1 MFTTLLTA
9 AALLFATGVGTL
21 MLALAAFRTVSRFRS
36 ELVRIRLSDGL
47 DEVRVREVPTDRDGV
62 SDLREAVSLLISAEG
77 GFRSGLRRAR
87 WELVGLGNPE
97 LRLIELA
104 TASGELL
111 QAQKA
116 IRQARL
122 KMPNVGI
129 EAGQDVPVFHDPVR
143 ALAAR
148 GRWGTWAALSVLP
161 RFVRGVYGYR
171 RTRAQI
177 LELLEVT
184 EALLEQVD
192 AYRKTVEPAPVRIS
206 LRDRVALA
214 A

>member
-1 MFTTLLTA
+1 MLTTILTA
-9 AALLFATGVGTL
+9 TAVLLGSGACAL

-36 ELVRIRLSDGL
+36 ELVRIRLSDDL
-47 DEVRVREVPTDRDGV
+47 DEVRVREVPTGRDGV
-62 SDLREAVSLLISAEG
+62 SDLREAASLLISAEG
-77 GFRSGLRRAR
+77 GFRSGMRRAR

-116 IRQARL
+116 VRQANL
-122 KMPNVGI
+122 KLPNLGVD
-129 EAGQDVPVFHDPVR
+129 AGQDVPVFHDPVR

-148 GRWGTWAALSVLP
+148 GHWGLWAFLSVMP
-161 RFVRGVYGYR
+161 RFVRGIYGYR
-171 RTRAQI
+171 RTRRQV
-177 LELLEVT
+177 LELLDVT
-184 EALLEQVD
+184 ESLLEQVD